1 MTWGICKRGQA
12 PPKFGSL
19 SVAFGEEPAKVVP
32 KLRKHEKTPKLA
44 VELIWAW
51 QLLQTIGSIAA
62 DLHVR
67 LSVSPVRLYRPF
79 WKWVLQRN
87 CPRGE
92 LKMFRCSAC
101 SGQRHGLQWAIRCN
115 SLCNMFIAFFSRIAK
130 SIQTALLQSRGHPA
144 LLPGTQVLVLWC
156 WAPGCH

>member
-1 MTWGICKRGQA
+1 MTWGMCKRGQA

-79 WKWVLQRN
+79 WKWVLQRKLSS
-87 CPRGE
+87 RRTEDVSVLRVFGT
-92 LKMFRCSAC
+92 KTRAAM
-101 SGQRHGLQWAIRCN
+101 GN
-115 SLCNMFIAFFSRIAK
+115 SLQF
-130 SIQTALLQSRGHPA
+130 ALQYVHRVFQSD
-144 LLPGTQVLVLWC
+144 C
-156 WAPGCH
+156 